1 MTRTEEGLH
10 LWPLASGSN
19 GNAVLLWS
27 GKSAVL
33 IDDGVST
40 RRLTGHLAAVGLS
53 LANLE
58 AVVLTH
64 EHSDHVGGLPVLRKH
79 CAARI
84 IASPGTA
91 ESLKGMKKY
100 DALASGKTHDVGPFA
115 ISSFPIPHDA
125 EEPMGIIVD
134 CCGKRVVSATDV
146 GHLAADVLDAF
157 RGADVAVVESNHD
170 PEMLHHGPYPKFLK
184 DRIAGP
190 MGHLSNDEGAEL
202 AIHAAA
208 HGAKSLV
215 LAHLSE
221 SNNLPQ
227 LALASTSVALKRSGR
242 KAHVTVAPRG
252 QPGERID
259 I

>member
-1 MTRTEEGLH
+1 MNAKGEDLH

-27 GKSAVL
+27 GKSAML
-33 IDDGVST
+33 IDDGLST
-40 RRLTGHLAAVGLS
+40 RRLSWHLASVGLS

-91 ESLKGMKKY
+91 ESLRGMRNY
-100 DALASGKTHDVGPFA
+100 EALANGKTHEVGPFA

-146 GHLAADVLDAF
+146 GHLTDEINDAF
-157 RGADVAVVESNHD
+157 RGADAAVVESNHD
-170 PEMLHHGPYPKFLK
+170 PEMLHHGRYPKFLK
-184 DRIAGP
+184 DRISGP
-190 MGHLSNDEGAEL
+190 LGHLSNDEGAEL

-215 LAHLSE
+215 LAHL
-221 SNNLPQ
+221 
-227 LALASTSVALKRSGR
+227 
-242 KAHVTVAPRG
+242 
-252 QPGERID
+252 
-259 I
+259 

>member
-1 MTRTEEGLH
+1 M
-10 LWPLASGSN
+10 
-19 GNAVLLWS
+19 
-27 GKSAVL
+27 L

-40 RRLTGHLAAVGLS
+40 RRLTGHLASIGMT

-91 ESLKGMKKY
+91 DSLPRLRKY
-100 DALASGKTHDVGPFA
+100 DALAKGKTHDVGPFA

-134 CCGKRVVSATDV
+134 CCRKRVVSATDV
-146 GHLAADVLDAF
+146 GHLAPEVMEAF
-157 RGADVAVVESNHD
+157 RGADAAIVESNHD
-170 PEMLHHGPYPKFLK
+170 PEMLHNGPYPKFLK
-184 DRIAGP
+184 DRISGP
-190 MGHLSNDEGAEL
+190 RGHLSNDEGAEL
-202 AIHAAA
+202 AIHATA

-221 SNNLPQ
+221 CNNLPQ
-227 LALASTSVALKRSGR
+227 LAHAATSLALKRSGH
-242 KAHVTVAPRG
+242 KAHVIVAPRG
-252 QPGERID
+252 MPGERID
-259 I
+259 L